1 MGCLYWDW
9 NRYHSELEPTFSEA
23 TAIYLGHPADN
34 PARLTSHD
42 WITSESTPWNQSHVR
57 QALNGKAVTGYWNVQ
72 VFEDAEYKISL
83 RRWPEE
89 ADLSIASALAPAA
102 AVPGAKAY
110 RTTRGTKIQPTEAT
124 LQIGEVSVSA
134 DVEPGAKEVVFN
146 IKLKAGR
153 TRLKALFKT
162 ASGTEYGVYYAYV
175 TRLTGQ

>member
-1 MGCLYWDW
+1 MILSPPLSNC
-9 NRYHSELEPTFSEA
+9 P
-23 TAIYLGHPADN
+23 GHPADN

-89 ADLSIASALAPAA
+89 ADLPIDSALAPAA

-110 RTTRGTKIQPTEAT
+110 RTTPGTKIQPTEAT

-134 DVEPGAKEVVFN
+134 DVEPGTKEVVFN
-146 IKLKAGR
+146 IKLKAGK

-162 ASGTEYGVYYAYV
+162 ASGTEYGAYYAYV
-175 TRLTGQ
+175 TRLLDR